1 MALTMF
7 APARYGVRCGAIV
20 LLSAGLAAC
29 GSFDSASHRLASAI
43 TPYKIDVVQGN
54 FVSREQVEALKP
66 GMGRQQVKEILGT
79 PLVTPLFHNDRWEYV
94 FTLKRPGIEQQTRKL
109 TVFFKD
115 DVLDR
120 YEGDEMPTEA
130 DFVSS
135 LASKASK
142 NKVPNL
148 EATEDQLKRYAP
160 KPDAPVSAVDNPGN
174 EAPSA
179 PLPASYPPLEARR

>member
-1 MALTMF
+1 MF
-7 APARYGVRCGAIV
+7 VPARSCVRLGTLV

-29 GSFDSASHRLASAI
+29 GSFDNASQRLASAI

-54 FVSREQVEALKP
+54 FVSKEQVEALKP

-79 PLVTPLFHNDRWEYV
+79 PLVTPLFHRDRWEYV
-94 FTLKRPGIEQQTRKL
+94 FTLKRPGVDQQTRKL

-115 DVLDR
+115 EMLDR
-120 YEGDEMPTEA
+120 FEGDEMPTEA

-142 NKVPNL
+142 NKPPNL
-148 EATEDQLKRYAP
+148 EATEDQLKRFPA
-160 KPDAPVSAVDNPGN
+160 KPDAPADKVGN
-174 EAPSA
+174 DAPSA
-179 PLPASYPPLEARR
+179 PLPASYPPLESRN

>member
-7 APARYGVRCGAIV
+7 APARYGVRCGAII

-29 GSFDSASHRLASAI
+29 GSIDSASQRLASAI

-54 FVSREQVEALKP
+54 FISKEQVDALKP

-79 PLVTPLFHNDRWEYV
+79 PLVMPLFHTDRWEYI

-120 YEGDEMPTEA
+120 FEGDEMPTEA
-130 DFVSS
+130 EFVAS
-135 LASKASK
+135 LGSKAAK

-148 EATEDQLKRYAP
+148 EATEDQLKRFPA
-160 KPDAPVSAVDNPGN
+160 KPDPSPASNPGN
-174 EAPSA
+174 EPPSA
-179 PLPASYPPLEARR
+179 PLSTSYPPLEAPK

>member
-1 MALTMF
+1 MF

-54 FVSREQVEALKP
+54 FVSKEQVDALKP
-66 GMGRQQVKEILGT
+66 GMGRQQVREILGT
-79 PLVTPLFHNDRWEYV
+79 PLVTPIFHNDRWEYI
-94 FTLKRPGIEQQTRKL
+94 FTLKRPGVDQQTRKL

-130 DFVSS
+130 EFVSS
-135 LASKASK
+135 LTSKASR
-142 NKVPNL
+142 NKVPAL
-148 EATEDQLKRYAP
+148 EATEEQLKRFPAR
-160 KPDAPVSAVDNPGN
+160 PDAPIPAAENPGN

-179 PLPASYPPLEARR
+179 PLQTSYPPLEIQK

>member
-1 MALTMF
+1 MF
-7 APARYGVRCGAIV
+7 APARYCARWGAIV

-43 TPYKIDVVQGN
+43 TPYKIDIVQGN
-54 FVSREQVEALKP
+54 FVSKEQVEALKP

-94 FTLKRPGIEQQTRKL
+94 FTLKRPGMDQQTRKL

-120 YEGDEMPTEA
+120 FEGDEMPSEA
-130 DFVSS
+130 EFVAS
-135 LASKASK
+135 LGSKITK
-142 NKVPNL
+142 KKVPEL
-148 EATEDQLKRYAP
+148 EATEEQLKRFPA
-160 KPDAPVSAVDNPGN
+160 KPDAPERDPGN
-174 EAPSA
+174 EPPSA
-179 PLPASYPPLEARR
+179 PMPASYPPLESQR

>member
-1 MALTMF
+1 MF
-7 APARYGVRCGAIV
+7 APARYGVRCGAII
-20 LLSAGLAAC
+20 LLSAGLVAC
-29 GSFDSASHRLASAI
+29 GSIDSSSRRIASAI

-54 FVSREQVEALKP
+54 FISKEQVDALKP

-79 PLVTPLFHNDRWEYV
+79 PLVMPIFHSDRWEYI
-94 FTLKRPGIEQQTRKL
+94 FTLKRPNIEQQTRKL

-120 YEGDEMPTEA
+120 FEGDEMPTEA
-130 DFVSS
+130 EFVSS

-148 EATEDQLKRYAP
+148 EATPDQLKRFPA
-160 KPDAPVSAVDNPGN
+160 KPDAPTASDAGN
-174 EAPSA
+174 AATSA
-179 PLPASYPPLEARR
+179 PLPASYPPLEAQK